1 MAPTP
6 ALAFGLILAGG
17 QGRRLGGADK
27 ALLPFGGQSLL
38 AQAIARLTPQVRQIA
53 LSANGD
59 PVRFASFG
67 LTVLPDPPAW
77 PGAGP
82 LAGIVAGLSWA
93 EKLWSDAAKDGIALP
108 GLLTLAIDTPFSP
121 FDLGARLATAARQAP
136 QGAAIAAYQ
145 GRLHPTC
152 AFWPLSA
159 RPALEKALSQGQRRL
174 VDICGKLQAAPVDFA
189 DYPEDPFENINTR
202 EALAQAEARLKA
214 TRSAPIQKP
223 R

>member
-1 MAPTP
+1 MAPAP

-17 QGRRLGGADK
+17 QGRRFGGVDK
-27 ALLPFGGQSLL
+27 ALLPFGGKSLL
-38 AQAIARLTPQVRQIA
+38 AQTIARLAPQVRQMA

-59 PVRFASFG
+59 PTRFISFD

-77 PGAGP
+77 QGAGP

-93 EKLWSDAAKDGIALP
+93 ERLWGDAAKDGIALP
-108 GLLTLAIDTPFSP
+108 GLLTLAIDTPFAP
-121 FDLGARLATAARQAP
+121 FDLGEKLSAAARKAP

-152 AFWPLSA
+152 AFWPLTA
-159 RPALEKALSQGQRRL
+159 RTALENALAQGQHRL

-189 DYPEDPFENINTR
+189 DYPEDPFENINTP
-202 EALAQAEARLKA
+202 EALAQAEARLRA
-214 TRSAPIQKP
+214 TGSAPIQKP